1 MTGRLRRHLTY
12 ANVVATLALVFAL
25 GGGVVYAAGKIGPHG
40 IAKNA
45 IRSYHIR
52 NKQVKRPD
60 IAGGSINSRK
70 VSNDSLTGKDIKES
84 TLGLVPSAQDARTV
98 SGITERVVRAAQPT
112 TSGLTQVV
120 AQGGLTVLTSCGT
133 TDSTMEVHGSSPS
146 DSGTVFEPG
155 GGLQQFTSATS
166 STVTTMTATAG
177 YATVRRIDGTITRF
191 DFELDRSDDG
201 FGSSNDCFLH
211 GFLLSGM

>member
-1 MTGRLRRHLTY
+1 MSALLRRHLTY

-25 GGGVVYAAGKIGPHG
+25 GGGVVYAAGKIGAHG

-60 IAGGSINSRK
+60 IAGGSINSGK
-70 VSNDSLTGKDIKES
+70 VSNDSLSGKDIKEAS
-84 TLGLVPSAQDARTV
+84 LGLVPSAQDARTV
-98 SGITERVVRAAQPT
+98 NGITERVIRSAQPST
-112 TSGLTQVV
+112 AGLSQVV

-133 TDSTMEVHGSSPS
+133 TNATMQVHGGAPG
-146 DSGTVFEPG
+146 DNGTVFEPG
-155 GGLQQFTSATS
+155 AGLAQFTSATS
-166 STVTTMTATAG
+166 STVTTTTATAG
-177 YATVRRIDGTITRF
+177 YATVRRVDGTITRF
-191 DFELDRSDDG
+191 EFELDRSDDG
-201 FGSSNDCFLH
+201 FASSNDCFLH